1 MRLATLAN
9 ASVVHTQRWV
19 EHFRGRGHDVRLY
32 SLEPAP
38 PGLVATALPNLPLP
52 GVVRYPLALPRLARE
67 LAAFAPDL
75 VDAHYVPNYGVLA
88 ALAGR
93 HPLSLAAWGSDLLL
107 AARRNRWQRA
117 RARFALTRAD
127 LVLCDAE
134 NLAAAARAAGAP
146 ADRVRTLP
154 WGVDRARF
162 RPGAE
167 REPGLLLS
175 TRMHED
181 VYDLP
186 TLIEAAA
193 LVFARHPHASLV
205 LAGSGSRREA
215 LEALAAAR
223 LPAGRYRFV
232 GQLAPAELARWLG
245 RADLYVSAA
254 RSDSTSQSLLEAM
267 AAGALPVVSDL
278 AGNREWLGDGEGGRY
293 FAAGDAAGLARAV
306 DAAFA
311 DGTWAAAARARN
323 AAVIAARGDWHV
335 NLARIEALFSALAA
349 GRPLPAAGAA

>member
-1 MRLATLAN
+1 VKLATLAN

-38 PGLVATALPNLPLP
+38 PGLASTALPSLPLP
-52 GVVRYPLALPRLARE
+52 GLLRYPLAWPRLARE

-93 HPLSLAAWGSDLLL
+93 HPLSIAAWGSDLLL
-107 AARRNRWQRA
+107 AARRDPWQRA

-134 NLAAAARAAGAP
+134 NLAEAARAAGAP
-146 ADRVRTLP
+146 ADRVRALP

-162 RPGAE
+162 RPGPE
-167 REPGLLLS
+167 RERGLMLS

-193 LVFARHPHASLV
+193 LVLARHPHASLV
-205 LAGSGSRREA
+205 LAGGGSRRRA
-215 LEALAAAR
+215 LEALATAR

-232 GQLAPAELARWLG
+232 GMLAPEALAGWLARAELYL
-245 RADLYVSAA
+245 SAS

-278 AGNREWLGDGEGGRY
+278 AGNREWLGEGEGGRL
-293 FAAGDAAGLARAV
+293 FPVGDAAGFARAA

-311 DGTWAAAARARN
+311 DSAWAAAARARN
-323 AAVIAARGDWHV
+323 TAVIAARGDWHV
-335 NLARIEALFSALAA
+335 NLARIEALFTALAA
-349 GRPLPAAGAA
+349 GQSLPAAGAA